1 MLPYQL
7 QGQRGGKFIFY
18 WSYNLNDSEST
29 LFTVS
34 KVGLLLGT
42 VEKWLTPG
50 IKGRETVTEE
60 GITPPPPQN
69 ESKAINKCMFKIY
82 LKGLEFGSI
91 HSECL
96 SVQAIMH

>member
-1 MLPYQL
+1 M
-7 QGQRGGKFIFY
+7 
-18 WSYNLNDSEST
+18 

-60 GITPPPPQN
+60 GITVPSRMRARQSTGVR
-69 ESKAINKCMFKIY
+69 SKYTSKVWD
-82 LKGLEFGSI
+82 LEVFTV
-91 HSECL
+91 
-96 SVQAIMH
+96 SV